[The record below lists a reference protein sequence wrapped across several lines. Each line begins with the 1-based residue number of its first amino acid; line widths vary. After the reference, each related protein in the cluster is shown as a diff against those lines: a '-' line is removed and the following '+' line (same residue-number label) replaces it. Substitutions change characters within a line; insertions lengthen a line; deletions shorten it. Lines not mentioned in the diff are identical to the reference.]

1 MRFLCCLPLCSV
13 LNAAELQRCA
23 PTSDRN
29 RNRSV
34 VYLLQKSSDCRSCD
48 AVEPV
53 EVNTETRVK
62 PARLP
67 CWTWWSLVVSASHLQ
82 QTELLLSASLFKLRS
97 TDGPYCFRLCVDV
110 GDVQTRDTLVSLC
123 LRRFNQSNDSELVL
137 LNSMLTVNTNH
148 RRGSRR
154 YVYLF

>member
-1 MRFLCCLPLCSV
+1 M
-13 LNAAELQRCA
+13 
-23 PTSDRN
+23 
-29 RNRSV
+29 
-34 VYLLQKSSDCRSCD
+34 
-48 AVEPV
+48 
-53 EVNTETRVK
+53 
-62 PARLP
+62 
-67 CWTWWSLVVSASHLQ
+67 VSASHLQ

-123 LRRFNQSNDSELVL
+123 LRRFNQSNDSESVL